1 MRHSYSP
8 DAYGPSNY
16 DDYLCLKPPLLLWVA
31 VLYLS
36 RAITLP
42 VAMGIASF
50 AGVNADAIALLRR
63 LWSVE
68 ALAPSLIA
76 AVILYALCRRIPTA
90 SGLLRWIWARGRVF
104 LVVSAGIDLILSLSS
119 PIRLREI
126 NDEVLLSLLSAAVDL
141 YFLLYIFAARRVRD
155 TFSEF
160 PPPESAGK

>member
-8 DAYGPSNY
+8 DAYGPSSY

-63 LWSVE
+63 LWTVE
-68 ALAPSLIA
+68 SLAPSLIA
-76 AVILYALCRRIPTA
+76 AVILYALCRRVPTA

-104 LVVSAGIDLILSLSS
+104 LVVSAAIDLILSLSS

-126 NDEVLLSLLSAAVDL
+126 NDEVLLSVLSAAVDL

-160 PPPESAGK
+160 PTPGSAGK